1 MDNSV
6 PSSGVGIGLVPTNA
20 ITTPFPATF
29 NSKLN
34 SPKTSK
40 PSCTFQIHKD
50 SMKFKRFLSIPI
62 FSVFLLVGFVYY
74 VTVFIFIDDW
84 LSLQSSAGSLNALIF
99 TVLAFLS
106 VFSFLVCVLTD
117 PGGVPSGYVPDIED
131 SEVSDQEH
139 NKSVRLHGLSL
150 IMWSL
155 NLLPILVSFDKK
167 CRDNELLVEEHDMRS
182 VLRFQKVM
190 GPDFSCSINFGTFG
204 VLIWLIVECELL
216 FLDDDFQGIHMRRCD
231 KCSSYKPP
239 RAHHCRVCRTCVLRM
254 DHHCLWINN
263 CVGHR
268 NYKTFFILVLYAT
281 MASIYSSPME
291 CLGYNFKLRPS
302 EGLGFQQ
309 EGSPQGLLCEL
320 QYILRTIF
328 GQIILQITCGV
339 MILGLSLT
347 LGTLFSWHIYLI
359 TVNMT
364 TIEYY
369 EGKRAAWLARKSGQS
384 YHHPFNVGAYKN
396 ITLILGPNM
405 LKWVCPTAV
414 SHLKDGIDFPAAR
427 DSS

>member
-1 MDNSV
+1 
-6 PSSGVGIGLVPTNA
+6 
-20 ITTPFPATF
+20 
-29 NSKLN
+29 
-34 SPKTSK
+34 
-40 PSCTFQIHKD
+40 
-50 SMKFKRFLSIPI
+50 MKFKRFLSIPI

-139 NKSVRLHGLSL
+139 NKS
-150 IMWSL
+150 
-155 NLLPILVSFDKK
+155 
-167 CRDNELLVEEHDMRS
+167 
-182 VLRFQKVM
+182 
-190 GPDFSCSINFGTFG
+190 
-204 VLIWLIVECELL
+204 
-216 FLDDDFQGIHMRRCD
+216 GIHMRRCD

-281 MASIYSSPME
+281 MASIYSSVITLS
-291 CLGYNFKLRPS
+291 CA
-302 EGLGFQQ
+302 
-309 EGSPQGLLCEL
+309 L
-320 QYILRTIF
+320 QKDWDFSRRAPLKVFY
-328 GQIILQITCGV
+328 ITCGV